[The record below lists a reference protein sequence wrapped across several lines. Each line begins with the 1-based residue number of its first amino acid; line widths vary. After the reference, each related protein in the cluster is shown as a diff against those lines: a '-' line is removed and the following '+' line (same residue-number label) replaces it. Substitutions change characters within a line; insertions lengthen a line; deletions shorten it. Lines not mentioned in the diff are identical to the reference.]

1 MFLVGPPG
9 STRRRIALLYCDA
22 AQRDYEYVCLSRD
35 TTEGDLKQ
43 RKELVAGAVQFVD
56 SAPVRA
62 ARHGR
67 ILILD
72 GVEKAVRRTRCSLY
86 THKLCITLHHALTR
100 VPSATPSSDSEWSQ
114 RVGARSFA
122 RTRRIRSQRTSLP
135 PSRNHHPLQERNVL
149 PTLNNL
155 LENREM
161 ALEDGTMLV
170 PAAAFDALPATQRRN
185 LIRVHPDFRVVALGV
200 PCPPFRGHA
209 LDPPL
214 RSRFEARAI
223 PAAPSA
229 HPFVAAAREMGK
241 GSLLH
246 AISDDTAWR
255 MGDDVHRHFPYT
267 LFPGAMRETA
277 ERLLVELG
285 MPVLQSFAGDDAGGE
300 RGRGGGGG
308 GEVGGG
314 VDGESQLLLDR
325 RLPASPLA
333 SSHEETL
340 RANIHG
346 FVETPRLGDM
356 LGSMLQSH
364 NEGVDT
370 LVVGPAGAGKSS
382 LAREF
387 ARRAGYVKERN
398 CVECNSCRT

>member
-1 MFLVGPPG
+1 
-9 STRRRIALLYCDA
+9 
-22 AQRDYEYVCLSRD
+22 
-35 TTEGDLKQ
+35 
-43 RKELVAGAVQFVD
+43 
-56 SAPVRA
+56 
-62 ARHGR
+62 
-67 ILILD
+67 
-72 GVEKAVRRTRCSLY
+72 
-86 THKLCITLHHALTR
+86 
-100 VPSATPSSDSEWSQ
+100 
-114 RVGARSFA
+114 
-122 RTRRIRSQRTSLP
+122 
-135 PSRNHHPLQERNVL
+135 
-149 PTLNNL
+149 
-155 LENREM
+155 M

-170 PAAAFDALPATQRRN
+170 PAAAFDVLPASQRRN

-246 AISDDTAWR
+246 AISDDTGWR
-255 MGDDVHRHFPYT
+255 MGGNVHMYFPYT
-267 LFPGAMRETA
+267 LFPSAMRETA

-285 MPVLQSFAGDDAGGE
+285 MPVLQNFAGDDAGGE
-300 RGRGGGGG
+300 RGRGVGGGG
-308 GEVGGG
+308 GG
-314 VDGESQLLLDR
+314 DGESPQLLLDG

-333 SSHEETL
+333 SSHEQTL

-382 LAREF
+382 LVREF

-398 CVECNSCRT
+398 STQVYVCVERVLF

>member
-1 MFLVGPPG
+1 
-9 STRRRIALLYCDA
+9 
-22 AQRDYEYVCLSRD
+22 
-35 TTEGDLKQ
+35 
-43 RKELVAGAVQFVD
+43 
-56 SAPVRA
+56 
-62 ARHGR
+62 
-67 ILILD
+67 
-72 GVEKAVRRTRCSLY
+72 
-86 THKLCITLHHALTR
+86 
-100 VPSATPSSDSEWSQ
+100 
-114 RVGARSFA
+114 
-122 RTRRIRSQRTSLP
+122 
-135 PSRNHHPLQERNVL
+135 
-149 PTLNNL
+149 
-155 LENREM
+155 
-161 ALEDGTMLV
+161 MLV

-308 GEVGGG
+308 GEGGG
-314 VDGESQLLLDR
+314 GGDGESPLPLQLLLDR

-382 LAREF
+382 LVREF
-387 ARRAGYVKERN
+387 ARRAGYVKERI
-398 CVECNSCRT
+398 